1 MRSAF
6 STVLLFGLATILM
19 SCAQPPQEEID
30 AAQAAL
36 NEAKQ
41 AQADIYA
48 PDTYQAASAALDD
61 ANAKVVEKDYE
72 TALASALRSA
82 ELAGQAGSEAEVN
95 KQETRDEAQAVV
107 SRASAGL
114 TDARMALNE
123 TPRGKGA
130 DDDIDQLRSD
140 LGQVE
145 AGLSDARENLNAGAF
160 KDALDQ
166 AQTAESKL
174 SQVVDAMQMAMQ
186 KIEEWKQRNRPWYEL

>member
-1 MRSAF
+1 MRSDF
-6 STVLLFGLATILM
+6 SAVLLVSLATILM
-19 SCAQPPQEEID
+19 SCAQPPQEELD

-36 NEAKQ
+36 NVAKE

-48 PDTYQAASAALDD
+48 PETYRSASAALDD

-72 TALASALRSA
+72 TAKASAIRSA

-107 SRASAGL
+107 SGASEGL
-114 TDARMALNE
+114 TGARMALNN

-145 AGLSDARENLNAGAF
+145 AGLSDARGNLNAGAF

-174 SQVVDAMQMAMQ
+174 GQVVDAMQMVMQ
-186 KIEEWKQRNRPWYEL
+186 KVEEWKQRNRPWYEL